1 MTTEQELKAIFN
13 LPKDTIATPTTMAVE
28 YESIIYRLK
37 KKEEYITKLY
47 SKYLDEIKDESEG
60 HTVTKYTRI
69 TELGFS
75 DKAIATLKKLGITTL
90 ADFENVTR
98 AELEQNK
105 AIGDDNTRR
114 IAKIIEPIG
123 IAFSNIPNIAVNVD
137 SFELNEDALNKA
149 ILNEERKENSNKKEN
164 EDENSEISEKE
175 NEEYVL
181 NGNIGPIEDTVI
193 LDEDATEHCDSDD
206 IVSLTDFAP
215 IFDVEPLSEVDNED
229 AENTKVEEAN
239 DYVQDEEKEDVKVNE
254 KKPKKRKNDKS
265 KESEEANDTKKENEN
280 VNEEFVGAE
289 EDIDVMDDIEDD
301 NLAF

>member
-123 IAFSNIPNIAVNVD
+123 IAFSNIPDITVNADVFD
-137 SFELNEDALNKA
+137 LNEDVLNKA
-149 ILNEERKENSNKKEN
+149 ILNEERKENANKKEN

-206 IVSLTDFAP
+206 IISLSDFVP

-239 DYVQDEEKEDVKVNE
+239 DNVKDEEKEDVKVKE
-254 KKPKKRKNDKS
+254 KKSKKNKKDENND
-265 KESEEANDTKKENEN
+265 SEPAETKGDVND
-280 VNEEFVGAE
+280 EEFVGAE
-289 EDIDVMDDIEDD
+289 EDVDVMDDIEDD

>member
-28 YESIIYRLK
+28 YESVIYRLK

-239 DYVQDEEKEDVKVNE
+239 DNVKDEEKEDVKVKE
-254 KKPKKRKNDKS
+254 KKSKKNKKDENND
-265 KESEEANDTKKENEN
+265 SEPAETKGDVND
-280 VNEEFVGAE
+280 EEFVGAE

>member
-28 YESIIYRLK
+28 YESVIYRLK

-47 SKYLDEIKDESEG
+47 SKYLDESEG

-90 ADFENVTR
+90 ADFKNVTR

-239 DYVQDEEKEDVKVNE
+239 DNVQDEEKEDLKVNE
-254 KKPKKRKNDKS
+254 KKPKKS
-265 KESEEANDTKKENEN
+265 KK
-280 VNEEFVGAE
+280 
-289 EDIDVMDDIEDD
+289 
-301 NLAF
+301 

>member
-28 YESIIYRLK
+28 YESVIYRLK

-123 IAFSNIPNIAVNVD
+123 IAFSNIPDITVNAD
-137 SFELNEDALNKA
+137 TFALNEDALNKA

-206 IVSLTDFAP
+206 IISFSDFAP

-229 AENTKVEEAN
+229 TENTKVEEAN
-239 DYVQDEEKEDVKVNE
+239 DNVKDEE
-254 KKPKKRKNDKS
+254 KKPKKRKNEKS
-265 KESEEANDTKKENEN
+265 KESEEAHDTKKENEN

>member
-28 YESIIYRLK
+28 YESVIYRLK

-123 IAFSNIPNIAVNVD
+123 IAFSNIPDIAVNAD
-137 SFELNEDALNKA
+137 TFELNDDAFNKA
-149 ILNEERKENSNKKEN
+149 ILNEERKENANKKEN
-164 EDENSEISEKE
+164 ENENSEISEKE

-193 LDEDATEHCDSDD
+193 LGEDATEPCDNEDV
-206 IVSLTDFAP
+206 ISLSDFAP
-215 IFDVEPLSEVDNED
+215 IFDVAPLPGDDNVDLESNV
-229 AENTKVEEAN
+229 ENTRVEEAN
-239 DYVQDEEKEDVKVNE
+239 DDVNVKEKKYKKSKKEENNDSEASETKEDVH
-254 KKPKKRKNDKS
+254 
-265 KESEEANDTKKENEN
+265 
-280 VNEEFVGAE
+280 NEEFIGAE
-289 EDIDVMDDIEDD
+289 EDVDVMDDIEDD